1 VSTLIGVVKRYHGE
15 LGSLTLEKGSL
26 TVRVQVID
34 LRVAFG
40 RFDMLVTPID
50 GTGEAWVDSGRVQ
63 FDIDKDGGRLM

>member
-1 VSTLIGVVKRYHGE
+1 
-15 LGSLTLEKGSL
+15 
-26 TVRVQVID
+26 VRVQVLD

-50 GTGEAWVDSGRVQ
+50 GTGELWVDSSRIQ